1 MKTSAS
7 HYEEI
12 HTPKHK
18 IKNTLHPKF
27 PMTTLDAFLTKK
39 QKRKIVCPN
48 DGKKF
53 L

>member
-7 HYEEI
+7 HSNEI

-27 PMTTLDAFLTKK
+27 PMTALDAFLTTKK
-39 QKRKIVCPN
+39 KKNVRPN
-48 DGKKF
+48 DGKTC